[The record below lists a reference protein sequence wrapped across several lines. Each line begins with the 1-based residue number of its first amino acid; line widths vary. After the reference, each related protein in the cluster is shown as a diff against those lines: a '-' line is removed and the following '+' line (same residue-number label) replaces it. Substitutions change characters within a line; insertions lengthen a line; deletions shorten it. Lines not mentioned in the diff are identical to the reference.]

1 MMLCPNCQ
9 QGELKSRG
17 VGWECEFCGEYYTIE
32 MLIIYDR
39 EENDKTKKPDAD
51 AEPD

>member
-9 QGELKSRG
+9 QGELKG
-17 VGWECEFCGEYYTIE
+17 EKMGWRCEFCDEFFTIE
-32 MLIIYDR
+32 MLIIYD
-39 EENDKTKKPDAD
+39 EENNEEKKLPDAD